1 MANQNLSPKIPIYIA
16 LGTNLGD
23 RLANLQSAIRQMPPE
38 VTILA
43 QSPIYQTPP
52 WGYADQPDFLNQVV
66 MAETN
71 LPPQALLDYL
81 KALEVRV
88 GRTPTFRYGPRVV
101 DLDILFYGDLIYAQ
115 AGLQIP
121 HPKLHER
128 AFVVIPLY
136 DLNPDFRHPLT
147 GQTIREMRS
156 SLDLTGITRFGT

>member
-71 LPPQALLDYL
+71 LPPQALLAYL
-81 KALEVRV
+81 KTLEIRV
-88 GRTPTFRYGPRVV
+88 GRMPTFRYGPRVV

-115 AGLQIP
+115 
-121 HPKLHER
+121 
-128 AFVVIPLY
+128 
-136 DLNPDFRHPLT
+136 
-147 GQTIREMRS
+147 
-156 SLDLTGITRFGT
+156 